1 MMQIRSHLRRAGS
14 AIEVLH
20 PVELLLPPA
29 AASGPRSGAT
39 R

>member
-20 PVELLLPPA
+20 PVELLLPPP
-29 AASGPRSGAT
+29 PR
-39 R
+39 